1 MEDEDDE
8 VHYVPEITATSWPHR
23 RGIGTRLNYGVDGE
37 VLLSVPGRGADVTG
51 DATIPRVRDG
61 PRFLP
66 DPKVGVIR
74 EPSYRVDVGEERD
87 IPRLAL
93 GLGLILRGLLAGVL
107 DDGTLTAKPVEE
119 AGAIFLKRYTTFD
132 PSDRAKIVCY
142 SFNGSDHY
150 LAFTDD
156 TKLIITKAIC
166 EATEIDG
173 REIRVPQEH
182 RQVQVVEFGDWIQ
195 EVKHEFGGNRHITLL
210 VRCRNAGYLVDITAK
225 GVDNLTYET
234 KFSSGALMAA
244 IETGDIGVV
253 EANGSATV
261 YNDME
266 KVVAQGKLD
275 TDEVSGWRQV
285 LYHDNTF
292 YFALRQTLSIV
303 VDRQVKTVAMLPQD
317 DHFVNLQTAPNNS
330 LIILT
335 TGELIWYRGRERV
348 LSWEVYYE
356 VASNPQVMVV
366 PEVDDPQ
373 EFTVWVLLEWT
384 VLVYTFG
391 YDEHQRPISKRDP
404 YMIEHL
410 PLPKCLLMAYFQIH
424 PEVGIVYGYA
434 NGGSVTLTLVS
445 RTVKFPDPGPP
456 PTPLPPPDAP
466 MLSKYF
472 DKIMKYVDQQLP
484 PPRPATLEEYAQRL
498 TSYADKPRLE
508 PTVILEEIVPISE
521 TTDFDELQDMF
532 TEMKQYF
539 ASKRLQVTTSPKD
552 ADDAPFAYYCKK
564 YPDIPRERIAK
575 MVSCLTQVINLDHVA
590 TMDKEDEQLVESNPI
605 VSDLISRW
613 GDEALQPTTVATRA
627 STVPET
633 TIMPSIKLT
642 QTQPSATQADDTQ
655 GLALAT
661 QTSTAKRSMPS
672 QKSRKK
678 KKKKKGGFA

>member
-8 VHYVPEITATSWPHR
+8 VLYVPEITATSWPHR

-37 VLLSVPGRGADVTG
+37 VLLSVPGRGDDITG
-51 DATIPRVRDG
+51 DAALPRIRDG
-61 PRFLP
+61 PRFIP
-66 DPKVGVIR
+66 DAKVGVIR
-74 EPSYRVDVGEERD
+74 EPSYRVDVGQERD
-87 IPRLAL
+87 IPLLAL
-93 GLGLILRGLLAGVL
+93 GLGLILRDLLAGVI

-119 AGAIFLKRYTTFD
+119 ANTVHLKRYTTFD
-132 PSDRAKIVCY
+132 PGDRGKIVCY

-150 LAFTDD
+150 LAFSDD
-156 TKLIITKAIC
+156 TELIITKAIC
-166 EATEIDG
+166 EVTEIDG
-173 REIRVPQEH
+173 REIKVPQEH
-182 RQVQVVEFGDWIQ
+182 RQVQAVEFGDWIQ
-195 EVKHEFGGNRHITLL
+195 EVKQEYGGNRRITLL

-244 IETGDIGVV
+244 IESGDIGVV

-261 YNDME
+261 YDNTQ
-266 KVVAQGKLD
+266 KVVALGKLD

-285 LYHDNTF
+285 LYHDNKF

-303 VDRQVKTVAMLPQD
+303 VDRQIKTVAMLPRAD
-317 DHFVNLQTAPNNS
+317 RFINLQTAPNNS

-335 TGELIWYRGRERV
+335 TNELIWYRGRERV

-356 VASNPQVMVV
+356 VAANPQVMVV
-366 PEVDDPQ
+366 PEVDDPH

-391 YDEHQRPISKRDP
+391 YDDHQRPISKRDP
-404 YMIEHL
+404 YMIEHT
-410 PLPKCLLMAYFQIH
+410 PLPKCLLIAYYQLH

-445 RTVKFPDPGPP
+445 RTVQFPDPGPP
-456 PTPLPPPDAP
+456 PLPLPPPDNP

-472 DKIMKYVDQQLP
+472 NTIMEYVDKQLL

-498 TSYADKPRLE
+498 TSYADLPKLE
-508 PTVILEEIVPISE
+508 PVVILEEIVPIPE
-521 TTDFDELQDMF
+521 TTDFEELQDMF

-539 ASKRLQVTTSPKD
+539 TSKRLQVITSPKD
-552 ADDAPFAYYCKK
+552 ADGAPFAYYLKK

-575 MVSCLTQVINLDHVA
+575 MVSCLTKVINPDHVA
-590 TMDKEDEQLVESNPI
+590 TMDKEDETLYESNPI
-605 VSDLISRW
+605 VGELITRW
-613 GDEALQPTTVATRA
+613 GDVAFQPTTVATRA

-642 QTQPSATQADDTQ
+642 QTQPSATQASDPQ

-661 QTSTAKRSMPS
+661 QTSSAKRSMPS